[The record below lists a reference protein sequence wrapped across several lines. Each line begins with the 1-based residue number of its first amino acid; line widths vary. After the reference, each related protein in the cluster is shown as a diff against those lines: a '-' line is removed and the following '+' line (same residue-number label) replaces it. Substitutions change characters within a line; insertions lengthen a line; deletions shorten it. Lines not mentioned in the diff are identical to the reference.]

1 MINVSNLLSSAI
13 GLIGGRTMGW
23 KPFDK
28 KAQNTRGE
36 FVNKYFACVEIY
48 GSWQPVSNKERAQ
61 LGMKVSDVVQKL
73 YVSANVNGIDRL
85 KSPDVILDG
94 AIEYE
99 VIAVQDWYGQ
109 NGWKEVLCC
118 RKT

>member
-28 KAQNTRGE
+28 KTQNTRGE

-48 GSWQPVSNKERAQ
+48 GSWQPVSANQKAQ
-61 LGMKVSDVVQKL
+61 MGFKVSDVIQKL

-85 KSPDVILDG
+85 NSPDIIIDG
-94 AIEYE
+94 FAEYE